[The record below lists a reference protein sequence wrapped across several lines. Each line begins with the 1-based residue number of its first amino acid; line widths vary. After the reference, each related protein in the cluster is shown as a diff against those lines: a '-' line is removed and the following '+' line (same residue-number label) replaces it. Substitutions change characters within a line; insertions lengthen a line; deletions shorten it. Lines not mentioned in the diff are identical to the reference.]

1 MLREETK
8 QAEYAVF
15 VREHDLR
22 LRQALSSAYGP
33 DLGREAAAEAF
44 AYGWEHWERVAVMD
58 NPIGYLYRVGQ
69 TNASRLIRNHPFSEH
84 PAEAAS
90 QTKGLDPTHR
100 AIAVAYPLRSNLPA
114 RSSSLKDER
123 GRIGRGDGEYSL
135 NPLSR
140 RCART
145 VSDDRLDLV
154 ARSRRRR

>member
-1 MLREETK
+1 VLREETK

-69 TNASRLIRNHPFSEH
+69 TSASRLIR
-84 PAEAAS
+84 
-90 QTKGLDPTHR
+90 R
-100 AIAVAYPLRSNLPA
+100 RRVALPA
-114 RSSSLKDER
+114 V
-123 GRIGRGDGEYSL
+123 
-135 NPLSR
+135 P
-140 RCART
+140 T
-145 VSDDRLDLV
+145 DRLPWVEPGLPVALSDLSEQQRTIVLLLHSYEWTMSEV
-154 ARSRRRR
+154 ADLLGISKASVQTHAGRAMKRLRRHLKVES